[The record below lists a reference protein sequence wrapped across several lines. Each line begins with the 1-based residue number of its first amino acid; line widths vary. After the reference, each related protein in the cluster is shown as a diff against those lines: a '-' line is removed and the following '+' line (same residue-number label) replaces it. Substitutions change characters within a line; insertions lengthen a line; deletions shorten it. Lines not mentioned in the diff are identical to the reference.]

1 MGQYFLISLK
11 SAEFGFFSQL
21 KVPSNPVNSRNLEK
35 HGISGQKWPEYLV
48 KIMKSVKNDEN
59 SHFWTLNHAGV
70 GRRRKTQILRHMR
83 KARKIPLLRRFGW
96 GFWGFLSFQ
105 VKNTVFGSKNS
116 LFW

>member
-1 MGQYFLISLK
+1 MSQYFLISLK
-11 SAEFGFFSQL
+11 SAEFGIFSQL
-21 KVPSNPVNSRNLEK
+21 KVQSNPVNSGNLEK
-35 HGISGQKWPEYLV
+35 HDISGQKWPEYLV
-48 KIMKSVKNDEN
+48 KIMKSVKNDKN

-116 LFW
+116 IFW